1 MQTNADANLVSER
14 ISEKIRTRFYD
25 NQAHQAV
32 RSPTILQRIAR
43 ADKTAF
49 EDCVNFYGDFVWSL
63 ARKFTKTREDAE
75 DAVQE
80 IFIDIWKNS
89 ARFDP
94 AKSPES
100 AFIWLIARRR
110 LIDQLRKYIR
120 LPQNSFPENALVK
133 LASDS
138 HKKLQLYVEMRPTV
152 YALNKLKPREKEI
165 IQMAIYEGM
174 SHSEIAKAVGLPLGT
189 VKSRMRQGL
198 KKIRSSIKLLEQKRI
213 YTDKLSSEA

>member
-1 MQTNADANLVSER
+1 MQANAESEI
-14 ISEKIRTRFYD
+14 ISEKVKTNFYD
-25 NQAHQAV
+25 RQARQAV
-32 RSPTILQRIAR
+32 KSPTILQRIAR

-49 EDCVNFYGDFVWSL
+49 EECVNCYGDFVWSL
-63 ARKFTKTREDAE
+63 ARKFTKTREDTE

-80 IFIDIWKNS
+80 IFIDIWKNA

-110 LIDQLRKYIR
+110 LIDQLRKYTR
-120 LPQNSFPENALVK
+120 LPQNSYPENALVK

-138 HKKLQLYVEMRPTV
+138 HKKLQVYVEMKSAV
-152 YALNKLKPREKEI
+152 DALNKLKPREK
-165 IQMAIYEGM
+165 QVVRMAIYEGM
-174 SHSEIAKAVGLPLGT
+174 SHGEIAASIGLPLGT

-198 KKIRSSIKLLEQKRI
+198 KKIRSSIKLPEQI
-213 YTDKLSSEA
+213 

>member
-1 MQTNADANLVSER
+1 MQTSAKTSSRSEI
-14 ISEKIRTRFYD
+14 ISEKIGFYK
-25 NQAHQAV
+25 NQTHQIAS
-32 RSPTILQRIAR
+32 SPTILQRIAR
-43 ADKTAF
+43 ADKTAVEECF
-49 EDCVNFYGDFVWSL
+49 NFYGGFVWNI

-80 IFIDIWKNS
+80 IFIDIWKNA

-110 LIDQLRKYIR
+110 SIDQLRR
-120 LPQNSFPENALVK
+120 SACLPQNSFSENALIM

-138 HKKLQLYVEMRPTV
+138 HKRLQMYVEV
-152 YALNKLKPREKEI
+152 KSAIDALNKLKPREK
-165 IQMAIYEGM
+165 QVVRMAIYEGM
-174 SHSEIAKAVGLPLGT
+174 SHNEIAQAVGLPLGT

-198 KKIRSSIKLLEQKRI
+198 QKIRSSIKLPEQI
-213 YTDKLSSEA
+213 

>member
-1 MQTNADANLVSER
+1 MQAKTDFNSESEI
-14 ISEKIRTRFYD
+14 ISEKIETRFYE

-32 RSPTILQRIAR
+32 RSPTILQRVAR
-43 ADKTAF
+43 ADKIAF
-49 EDCVNFYGDFVWSL
+49 EECVNFYGDFVWSL

-80 IFIDIWKNS
+80 IFIEIWKNA

-110 LIDQLRKYIR
+110 LIDQLRRSTR
-120 LPQNSFPENALVK
+120 LPQNSFIECALVK

-138 HKKLQLYVEMRPTV
+138 HKKLQTYVEV
-152 YALNKLKPREKEI
+152 KSAVSALNKLKPREK
-165 IQMAIYEGM
+165 QVVRMSIYEGM
-174 SHSEIAKAVGLPLGT
+174 SHGEIAESIGLPLGT
-189 VKSRMRQGL
+189 VKSHMRQGL
-198 KKIRSSIKLLEQKRI
+198 KKIRGSINLP
-213 YTDKLSSEA
+213 T